1 MPPRRGIEK
10 HRLIEVSKKVDEI
23 MNKIEFGNTT
33 ELNNLVYAGAVVL
46 TKTLGV
52 KNRIS
57 AGMHWN
63 HGGKGN
69 WRHK

>member
-1 MPPRRGIEK
+1 MPPQTGIEK
-10 HRLIEVSKKVDEI
+10 HRLIEVSKKVDEVI
-23 MNKIEFGNTT
+23 NKIEVGNIT
-33 ELNNLVYAGAVVL
+33 ELNDLVYAGAAVL

-52 KNRIS
+52 NNRIS

-69 WRHK
+69 WKHK